1 MNLARPSLVDMKRRG
16 TFWRG
21 LSSTTFALIGLCFF
35 LSFATVSCGSGT
47 TTFTGAQLVTQ
58 TVPPGGRIKEEKC
71 KGELADC
78 VEGSSSSKATLTL
91 LAAAL
96 GSLLAAF
103 GASKGRGWCAVGGLF
118 ATLLLASP
126 AFDLHGPT
134 VRFHLGYDLVLLLFF
149 LLCLGHLAQAIRKSE
164 DAETMVEVADPRVD
178 PLRLLSVLFWTALC
192 VPLIY
197 HFDWAGRT
205 ASGLFAVLLAV
216 VGFFLVRALRDE
228 VRFWRGHADP
238 LPPVQG

>member
-1 MNLARPSLVDMKRRG
+1 MKRRG
-16 TFWRG
+16 AFWRG
-21 LSSTTFALIGLCFF
+21 LSSTLFALIGLCFF

-78 VEGSSSSKATLTL
+78 VEASSSSKATLAL

-103 GASKGRGWCAVGGLF
+103 GAWRWGGWCAFGGLC
-118 ATLLLASP
+118 ATLLLAGP
-126 AFDLHGPT
+126 AFDLHGPN
-134 VRFHLGYDLVLLLFF
+134 VSLEVGYDLLLLLFF
-149 LLCLGHLAQAIRKSE
+149 LSCLDSLAWAIRKPTAAE
-164 DAETMVEVADPRVD
+164 ETIDVATPRADA
-178 PLRLLSVLFWTALC
+178 LRLLSALFWSALC

-205 ASGLFAVLLAV
+205 ASALFGILLVV
-216 VGFFLVRALRDE
+216 VGFFLVRALR
-228 VRFWRGHADP
+228 
-238 LPPVQG
+238 

>member
-1 MNLARPSLVDMKRRG
+1 MQRRG

-21 LSSTTFALIGLCFF
+21 ASSTVFALIGLCFF

-58 TVPPGGRIKEEKC
+58 TVPPGGRIKEEGC
-71 KGELADC
+71 RRELAEC
-78 VEGSSSSKATLTL
+78 VERSSSSKATLVL

-103 GASKGRGWCAVGGLF
+103 GVSKGTAWCAVGGLF

-126 AFDLHGPT
+126 AFDLHGPS
-134 VRFHLGYDLVLLLFF
+134 VSFDWGYDLVLLLFF
-149 LLCLGHLAQAIRKSE
+149 LLCLGHLARAIRE
-164 DAETMVEVADPRVD
+164 PTGAETTIEVADPRAD
-178 PLRLLSVLFWTALC
+178 PLKLLSALFWTALC
-192 VPLIY
+192 VPLLY

-205 ASGLFAVLLAV
+205 ASALFAILLVLVGSFLA
-216 VGFFLVRALRDE
+216 RALRDE
-228 VRFWRGHADP
+228 VRFWRGDEPHPDP